1 MKRRLHG
8 LVLLCMFCG
17 LFAVSACDSKKT
29 TGETPAKTE
38 VPGSGV
44 NSYIYDPMGTPTATP
59 ETPFWL
65 GISPTATP
73 TALPEGISRPTPVV
87 DTAEPET
94 KVLGI
99 PETTDASE
107 KIAVEIFFG
116 NPAEEGNA
124 YFREHFPKLASIVDR
139 RENTDGEFTEEEYTA
154 FEKRALCPRLWFEE
168 QTEQFFLKYPELLS
182 RRGEGEMVQL
192 ILELTYPE
200 MLRLA
205 EDAQVVRIFPP
216 TDTYYG
222 SPYVQVVGTCDGKN
236 VYDVTRRQYS
246 TDYCADD
253 GGSENLDYNL
263 GRALSLIEDDE
274 YLRIAYTIG
283 LTDSAYTERMKESRR
298 ENGDG
303 MSDEEWFDWLRG
315 TWDGHMEV
323 FRAQRTPDELY
334 RFLPTPEWTIL
345 RHGEMYNS
353 TADQIREMCPDA
365 IAFDGEYHIVLTT
378 KKQLLEF
385 CPGFRKALCLSTI
398 PSETGLDVLREKG
411 WCLRFFWGA
420 NVWAAE
426 YGYYEG
432 ERLPDVAGG
441 EKCVQRPV
449 REPMV
454 TASDEVYDSE
464 ALPPDPQ
471 EQQIPENGMMMFGLG
486 EEYGEVPEGNL
497 MRIAFVLGP
506 GRTRCEQLIRRYR
519 AEYGAS
525 ESTWDAW
532 LASPAGQKELRLR
545 MRDITEP
552 VYESIRYYG
561 FANVKE
567 YELGEGRV
575 PAGWDEGLTDGRVIV
590 VETTRKKL
598 EQFLPAIRNLAE
610 GECYGSQESAW
621 NWSANIFLRIYWQG
635 AVDNLKTGDFAVN

>member
-1 MKRRLHG
+1 MKRRLHCFI
-8 LVLLCMFCG
+8 LVCAFCG
-17 LFAVSACDSKKT
+17 LLAMSACDSKKPA
-29 TGETPAKTE
+29 GGTPANANG
-38 VPGSGV
+38 PGSGV
-44 NSYIYDPMGTPTATP
+44 ESYIYDPHGTPTATP
-59 ETPFWL
+59 LTPFWL

-73 TALPEGISRPTPVV
+73 TALPEGITRPTPVV
-87 DTAEPET
+87 DTKEPET
-94 KVLGI
+94 KVIGI
-99 PETTDASE
+99 PGTTDASE
-107 KIAVEIFFG
+107 KVAVEIFFG

-205 EDAQVVRIFPP
+205 EDAQVVRISQP

-246 TDYCADD
+246 TDYCVDD
-253 GGSENLDYNL
+253 SGSENLDYNL
-263 GRALSLIEDDE
+263 GGVLSLIKDDE
-274 YLRIAYTIG
+274 YLRIAYTVG

-298 ENGDG
+298 DNGDG
-303 MSDEEWFDWLRG
+303 MSDEEWFSWLRD
-315 TWDGHMEV
+315 TCDGDMEV
-323 FRAQRTPDELY
+323 FKAQRTPYELY

-345 RHGEMYNS
+345 RHGDMAIS
-353 TADQIREMCPDA
+353 TADRIRAMCPDA
-365 IAFDGEYHIVLTT
+365 IAFDGGYYIVLTT

-385 CPGFRKALCLSTI
+385 CPGFRKALCLSAI
-398 PSETGLDVLREKG
+398 PSETGLDVLQEKG

-420 NVWAAE
+420 NVWAAN

-432 ERLPDVAGG
+432 EQLPDVTEG
-441 EKCVQRPV
+441 EKYVQRPV

-454 TASDEVYDSE
+454 TVSDEVYDSE
-464 ALPPDPQ
+464 ALPPEPQ

-486 EEYGEVPEGNL
+486 EEYEEVPEGNL

-532 LASPAGQKELRLR
+532 LASPAGQKELQLR

-567 YELGEGRV
+567 YELGEGQV

-590 VETTRKKL
+590 VETTREKL
-598 EQFLPAIRNLAE
+598 EQFLPAIRDLAE
-610 GECYGSQESAW
+610 GECYGSQGSVWEW
-621 NWSANIFLRIYWQG
+621 NVHVFLRIYWRG
-635 AVDNLKTGDFAVN
+635 AVGSMIPGESE